1 VLFVTILGS
10 GMAFLD
16 ATVVNI
22 ALPAIGEDFGA
33 SLSDLQWTAN
43 AYTLTLSGLLLLGGA
58 LGDRLGRRRV
68 FFWGVVWFTV
78 ASLVCAAAPNVQILI
93 AARALQ
99 GIGAAALTPGS
110 LAIIEASFARDDR
123 AEAIGAWSGLSGAV
137 GAVGPLLG
145 GWLIG
150 AASWRLVFLINLPL
164 GALTA
169 RVAARHLPETR
180 DPKAG
185 DHPLDLLGVALAAIG
200 LAGVVFALTDGP
212 AHGWGTASILIGLAG
227 VVALAAL
234 VLVEL
239 DRTDPLMPLDLF
251 ATRQFSVAN
260 VLTFIVYA
268 ALAGPLLFLFP
279 LQLQVSLGYSPIE
292 AGAALIPLTVLTLLL
307 SARAGRLDQRIGPR
321 VPLTAGTLL
330 ASGGLALLADVA
342 PGSGYVPGVLPGVV
356 LVGLGVAL
364 AGAPLTAT
372 VMGAAGEERAGVASA
387 LNNTVARVAG
397 LLAVALLPIVTGLTG
412 DAYRDPAQL
421 TDAYESVMWL
431 AAALCAAGGLLAAA
445 LMRPRPPAGP
455 TPELCCPLEAPP
467 LRRRGA
473 TTAKASGLGASRL
486 SRVRALRAF
495 MLGQSPERREP
506 TTLTQG
512 SDR

>member
-1 VLFVTILGS
+1 
-10 GMAFLD
+10 
-16 ATVVNI
+16 
-22 ALPAIGEDFGA
+22 
-33 SLSDLQWTAN
+33 
-43 AYTLTLSGLLLLGGA
+43 
-58 LGDRLGRRRV
+58 
-68 FFWGVVWFTV
+68 
-78 ASLVCAAAPNVQILI
+78 
-93 AARALQ
+93 
-99 GIGAAALTPGS
+99 
-110 LAIIEASFARDDR
+110 
-123 AEAIGAWSGLSGAV
+123 
-137 GAVGPLLG
+137 
-145 GWLIG
+145 
-150 AASWRLVFLINLPL
+150 
-164 GALTA
+164 
-169 RVAARHLPETR
+169 
-180 DPKAG
+180 
-185 DHPLDLLGVALAAIG
+185 
-200 LAGVVFALTDGP
+200 
-212 AHGWGTASILIGLAG
+212 
-227 VVALAAL
+227 
-234 VLVEL
+234 
-239 DRTDPLMPLDLF
+239 MPLDLF

-342 PGSGYVPGVLPGVV
+342 PGSGYAPGVLPGVV

-397 LLAVALLPIVTGLTG
+397 LLAVALLPILTGLTG

-445 LMRPRPPAGP
+445 LMGPRPPAGP
-455 TPELCCPLEAPP
+455 TAELCCPLEAPP

-512 SDR
+512 SDRSVP